1 MRRREFITL
10 LTGMTVGWPTTA
22 DTQQASRKEAPVVG
36 FLVLNSPGTQGV
48 INEFQTGLAALGY
61 VQIKTFACRFVSPT
75 VRSNALV
82 KWRPS

>member
-36 FLVLNSPGTQGV
+36 FLVLSSPDARGV
-48 INEFQTGLAALGY
+48 IDEFQIGLAALG
-61 VQIKTFACRFVSPT
+61 
-75 VRSNALV
+75 
-82 KWRPS
+82 